1 MVRDL
6 NKNVDKRYQRSKQ
19 NMHQPVAW
27 KGNMVIDLNLIDI
40 NQLPWKVTW
49 SKVQTKSI
57 LTKPVAWEG
66 KMVIDFTKFI
76 ATSCL
81 GR

>member
-40 NQLPWKVTW
+40 NQLPWRNMVKTKYISTW
-49 SKVQTKSI
+49 LKYN
-57 LTKPVAWEG
+57 
-66 KMVIDFTKFI
+66 TKFMPTGN
-76 ATSCL
+76 ATW
-81 GR
+81 